1 MKVRKAVITI
11 AGKDQRVLPL
21 QTCIDR
27 DGAEKPVLR
36 ILVEQALAGGV
47 EEAIVITWPGD
58 EERYTQAIGSHSKR
72 VRFIAQ
78 PQPLGYGHAIL
89 CAREAVGGEPFLHMV
104 GDHLHISYT
113 NKSCAQHVVELAE
126 AEGCA
131 VSAVQATRETL
142 LPNFGTIGGQRIA
155 GSPDIYRVETVVE
168 KPTPTEA
175 EQTLTVSGLRSGHYL
190 CFFGVHVL
198 TPSVMELLAGQL
210 AAKPLGPVTL
220 VHTTRVELAA
230 RAPRMSTHSAS
241 GLPPSIGTVSV
252 NRCASPSAATVC
264 VAAAVAPST
273 NAVRVA
279 GNTLA
284 GSTTD
289 PVISTRPGS
298 TRSDWSATSGDDER
312 DATTDACS

>member
-220 VHTTRVELAA
+220 TGALSELAKSEQYLA
-230 RAPRMSTHSAS
+230 LEHSGRRYDIGVRYGLLTAQLGLALSGPDRTEVLAHLLELLADREMSR
-241 GLPPSIGTVSV
+241 IG
-252 NRCASPSAATVC
+252 R
-264 VAAAVAPST
+264 
-273 NAVRVA
+273 
-279 GNTLA
+279 
-284 GSTTD
+284 
-289 PVISTRPGS
+289 
-298 TRSDWSATSGDDER
+298 
-312 DATTDACS
+312 